1 MSIDLL
7 NEHIISF
14 TILLSS
20 YTEQIK
26 DKTNFIMHIVIIILK
41 ILLLVL
47 SFIRI
52 ENEQFIFNH
61 QTISNL
67 ISMFLFLYSF
77 GANMLNE
84 SENNIKSNTLS
95 ISFLCIILIIFV
107 YIWSE
112 RFIRR
117 FIKYIKFDSIDVLK
131 EKDSSIETYI
141 LSILLITSAINEIFI
156 VYKIDRLIL
165 TFMRLIFTIIFV
177 NYLYKNNRFNF
188 SKEYIDENATVL
200 ILTILSYIMS
210 IINITI
216 KKVIENEDE
225 EKHLINISNLS
236 FTILF
241 VIIVLYFLNCLYTR
255 K

>member
-20 YTEQIK
+20 YTEQIV
-26 DKTNFIMHIVIIILK
+26 DKTNFIMNIVIIILK

-52 ENEQFIFNH
+52 ENEHNIFNH

-77 GANMLNE
+77 GANMWNE

-107 YIWSE
+107 YIWGE
-112 RFIRR
+112 RFIKR
-117 FIKYIKFDSIDVLK
+117 FIKYIKNDSTEILK
-131 EKDSSIETYI
+131 EKDSNIETYI
-141 LSILLITSAINEIFI
+141 LSILLIASAINELFI

-165 TFMRLIFTIIFV
+165 TFVRLICTIIFV

-216 KKVIENEDE
+216 KKVIENE
-225 EKHLINISNLS
+225 EKERHIINISNLS

-241 VIIVLYFLNCLYTR
+241 VIIVLYFLNCLYKR

>member
-20 YTEQIK
+20 YTEQIA
-26 DKTNFIMHIVIIILK
+26 DKTNFIMHTVIIILK
-41 ILLLVL
+41 ISLLVL

-52 ENEQFIFNH
+52 ENDHLIFNH
-61 QTISNL
+61 QSISNL

-77 GANMLNE
+77 GANM
-84 SENNIKSNTLS
+84 SENNIKSNRLS
-95 ISFLCIILIIFV
+95 ITFLCIILIVFL
-107 YIWSE
+107 YIWGK
-112 RFIRR
+112 RFVKR
-117 FIKYIKFDSIDVLK
+117 FIKYIKSDSSDIIN
-131 EKDSSIETYI
+131 EKDSNIETYI
-141 LSILLITSAINEIFI
+141 LSILLITSALNELFI

-165 TFMRLIFTIIFV
+165 TFVRLICTIIFV
-177 NYLYKNNRFNF
+177 NYLYKNNRFSF

-210 IINITI
+210 IVNITI
-216 KKVIENEDE
+216 KKVIENE
-225 EKHLINISNLS
+225 EKEKNIINISNLS

-241 VIIVLYFLNCLYTR
+241 LIIVLYFFKCLYRR